1 MGLAPVVPTFG
12 TNGGI
17 HVGPHKHRLRV
28 RAPGAPQVDRGF
40 GSGTFNAAIVKH
52 KAMGRIGIGGSSCKV
67 TAPKG
72 NQGTGLEPGGCP
84 SENKIDRA
92 FYITIVIVLPAA
104 CLIGIKG
111 ILMPQKTTIV
121 KGRPVATHTNGNGL
135 TYRTGTVFKSDVVG
149 AKIVSE
155 NKKGRRSG
163 GSHFL
168 TKAIE
173 LLRII
178 VVSQHHI
185 FGTAS
190 PKNHLGFGCRQ
201 NQLFFINTGANHHYG
216 RGFSE
221 IRDRHYGFLN
231 RSKITAAISSHHK
244 VSLRLPDWWSDTAG
258 SPEGSQQ
265 AN

>member
-1 MGLAPVVPTFG
+1 M
-12 TNGGI
+12 I
-17 HVGPHKHRLRV
+17 S
-28 RAPGAPQVDRGF
+28 PGASQVNRSLRGP
-40 GSGTFNAAIVKH
+40 TLNATIIKH
-52 KAMGRIGIGGSSCKV
+52 KTMGGVGLGGSCSNI
-67 TAPKG
+67 TAPERDYG
-72 NQGTGLEPGGCP
+72 AGLEPGGGP
-84 SENKIDRA
+84 SKNKIDGA
-92 FYITIVIVLPAA
+92 LDVAVVIKLSAA
-104 CLIGIKG
+104 CLIRIQG

-121 KGRPVATHTNGNGL
+121 KGRPVATHPNGNGL
-135 TYRTGTVFKSDVVG
+135 TYRTGTVFESDVVG
-149 AKIVSE
+149 AKIVTE
-155 NKKGRRSG
+155 NKKGRRAR

-178 VVSQHHI
+178 VVSQHHL

-221 IRDRHYGFLN
+221 IRNRHYGFLN

-244 VSLRLPDWWSDTAG
+244 IGLRLPD
-258 SPEGSQQ
+258 
-265 AN
+265 